1 MDNNIFFCKPY
12 IYKPI
17 YIINSQTDKY
27 VFIKSNIKTEKLIN
41 KIGDKGI
48 DKLSNNDIEELIKYY
63 PLLNDKEYILDT
75 FKDCIIIDD
84 WLNQDDSIIM
94 TLHKIGKYCCKYKV
108 TGESIYAWTIND
120 GKYVPIAFEYDKD
133 IETPFWDLGLIDKNI
148 DYDFVNDKG
157 ISKLINT
164 IFKYN
169 NLLEE
174 ASIKD
179 NTIYFIDSIEI
190 KKIYN
195 ISTKIKYDES
205 NWPRNLPSI
214 NLFINGLFKKYW
226 PKLDDKYI
234 KNTYTSIEYKSIED
248 SIQNIYTII
257 KKSKYQLSLIEDS
270 FNSIPI
276 NNTIKESIDHLDCD
290 SFLFKVMKLSNS
302 KLSNSNSINIVKL
315 FADFKLNETYPL
327 TKLVLDTY
335 DRSYYKLY
343 KSSIKKGVTKG
354 LCTKWIK
361 DYMVRTVDGIQ
372 KYIYSNNVFI
382 VKIFMKKDLY
392 ISLIIHS
399 NGCID
404 IIIDNYF
411 TIDISK
417 DDINNIINKSNQ
429 FIKDII
435 NTDKIYSNKREVINY
450 LDYKIDYSYDTMYN
464 YISFFDC
471 IIGFDINQFKNNK
484 GQIIYD
490 SNMIINLFKNFY
502 SYTRI
507 IEEKQLVL
515 TDNNIYAIYKR
526 VSNYDRMDTLTTL
539 ISTLKNPELNIND
552 ETICTILSESLNITI
567 EEASQEISNWTESI
581 RGRLIDG
588 KKVYTL
594 STSEPGVEIII
605 KRDPTLITVD
615 LNGVKSINE
624 LHRICIF
631 IKKLS

>member
-1 MDNNIFFCKPY
+1 
-12 IYKPI
+12 
-17 YIINSQTDKY
+17 
-27 VFIKSNIKTEKLIN
+27 
-41 KIGDKGI
+41 
-48 DKLSNNDIEELIKYY
+48 
-63 PLLNDKEYILDT
+63 
-75 FKDCIIIDD
+75 
-84 WLNQDDSIIM
+84 
-94 TLHKIGKYCCKYKV
+94 
-108 TGESIYAWTIND
+108 
-120 GKYVPIAFEYDKD
+120 
-133 IETPFWDLGLIDKNI
+133 
-148 DYDFVNDKG
+148 
-157 ISKLINT
+157 
-164 IFKYN
+164 
-169 NLLEE
+169 
-174 ASIKD
+174 
-179 NTIYFIDSIEI
+179 
-190 KKIYN
+190 
-195 ISTKIKYDES
+195 
-205 NWPRNLPSI
+205 
-214 NLFINGLFKKYW
+214 
-226 PKLDDKYI
+226 
-234 KNTYTSIEYKSIED
+234 
-248 SIQNIYTII
+248 
-257 KKSKYQLSLIEDS
+257 
-270 FNSIPI
+270 
-276 NNTIKESIDHLDCD
+276 
-290 SFLFKVMKLSNS
+290 
-302 KLSNSNSINIVKL
+302 
-315 FADFKLNETYPL
+315 
-327 TKLVLDTY
+327 
-335 DRSYYKLY
+335 
-343 KSSIKKGVTKG
+343 
-354 LCTKWIK
+354 
-361 DYMVRTVDGIQ
+361 
-372 KYIYSNNVFI
+372 
-382 VKIFMKKDLY
+382 LY

-631 IKKLS
+631 IKTIFSIYKHY